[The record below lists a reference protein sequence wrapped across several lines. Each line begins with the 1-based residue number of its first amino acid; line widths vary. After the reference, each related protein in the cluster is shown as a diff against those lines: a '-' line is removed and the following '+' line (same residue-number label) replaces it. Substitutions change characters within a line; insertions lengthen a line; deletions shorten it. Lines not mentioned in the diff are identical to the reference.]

1 MKNARDMVMNK
12 TAGASGLGQGCN
24 KGGGKAG
31 NDYMG
36 KGSKGNTSYA
46 PKVSHKH

>member
-1 MKNARDMVMNK
+1 MKDARHLVMNK

-31 NDYMG
+31 DQYMG
-36 KGSKGNTSYA
+36 KGSKGNKSYS
-46 PKVSHKH
+46 PRIDHKY